1 MDYGNREK
9 KLHAYAKP
17 AERAFPHWIPNSAD
31 ELLTTKIFMLDARRK
46 GANPMAT
53 DACKTDI
60 CNLREYF
67 LCFGPPEKSIQRLE
81 GKLNKEAVDAT
92 CIELRTVPNRRPQR

>member
-31 ELLTTKIFMLDARRK
+31 ELLTTKIFMLDARKKVPIPWQLTHARQTS
-46 GANPMAT
+46 AT
-53 DACKTDI
+53 
-60 CNLREYF
+60 
-67 LCFGPPEKSIQRLE
+67 
-81 GKLNKEAVDAT
+81 
-92 CIELRTVPNRRPQR
+92 